1 MSKPTHLEPSELGTK
16 EYWDNLYAAE
26 ISNHAHNPA
35 DTGTVWFDD
44 SDAEAK
50 LIDFLSDSAQQQEED
65 QQQLLSE
72 ETTSFLDLGT
82 GNGSLLFGLR
92 DAGWRGRMLGVDY
105 SRRSVEFAR
114 RIAESRSRD
123 HNPGPD
129 ADTTTTTAT
138 TTESSSE
145 NPVEFLEHD
154 ILRTPPSAL
163 LASVHQPLSW
173 DVVLD
178 KGTFDAIS
186 LSSETDPSTGRRVS
200 ESYRARVAPLVR
212 DGGLFLVTSCNWTE
226 EELRSWFEGPRKDGE
241 EEDEEAKGWRFDL
254 IGRVEYPSFS
264 FGGVKGQTISSLCF
278 RKVRNA

>member
-16 EYWDNLYAAE
+16 EYWDSLYTAE

-50 LIDFLSDSAQQQEED
+50 VIDFLSDPDSELHLSLEE
-65 QQQLLSE
+65 S
-72 ETTSFLDLGT
+72 SFLDLGT

-92 DAGWRGRMLGVDY
+92 DAGWQGRMLGVDY
-105 SRRSVEFAR
+105 SRQSVEFAR
-114 RIAESRSRD
+114 RIAESRSQ
-123 HNPGPD
+123 
-129 ADTTTTTAT
+129 DTE
-138 TTESSSE
+138 TESE
-145 NPVEFLEHD
+145 KPVEFREHD
-154 ILRTPPSAL
+154 ILQTPASAL
-163 LASVHQPLSW
+163 LADVQQPQGW

-186 LSSETDPSTGRRVS
+186 LSSETDPASGRRVS

-226 EELRSWFEGPRKDGE
+226 EELKSWFEGARKDGE
-241 EEDEEAKGWRFDL
+241 DDGDARGWRFDL
-254 IGRVEYPSFS
+254 VGRVEYPSFS

-278 RKVRNA
+278 KKVRDI